1 MNYTYLFVGA
11 GLGGI
16 GYYTYRN
23 PSVLLSSIIK
33 IVNCYHIISDS
44 LGFGKTE
51 EKKEPIKRKHSSINL
66 ICYDT
71 DTREETI
78 REDIKEA
85 TEEKMNNEKKF
96 DLKIIEKTIDG
107 AKFYKRLYE
116 TDLNNLIKDNHFFFG
131 FLDKPFLQVCYKD
144 GKKNMD
150 IHLNL
155 KPFYINRSR
164 ILDRKFMIW
173 FMDKFYDYDIRNE
186 DYTLSIMDNMVVMFE
201 LKENEYIILRNDNE
215 NHYELAEGEII

>member
-23 PSVLLSSIIK
+23 PGVLLIGIIK

-44 LGFGKTE
+44 LGFGHTE
-51 EKKEPIKRKHSSINL
+51 EKKDPIKRKHSSINL

-71 DTREETI
+71 DACEEVV

-85 TEEKMNNEKKF
+85 TEEKLNNEKKY

-107 AKFYKRLYE
+107 TKYYKRLYE

-131 FLDKPFLQVCYKD
+131 FLDKPFLQVSYKD
-144 GKKNMD
+144 GKKSMD

-173 FMDKFYDYDIRNE
+173 FMDKYYNHDIRNE

-201 LKENEYIILRNDNE
+201 LKKDEYIILRNDND
-215 NHYELAEGEII
+215 NHYEVGVGEII

>member
-11 GLGGI
+11 SLSGI

-23 PSVLLSSIIK
+23 PGVFLSSIIK
-33 IVNCYHIISDS
+33 IVNCYHIITDS
-44 LGFGKTE
+44 LGFGKI
-51 EKKEPIKRKHSSINL
+51 KKEVPIKRKHSSINL

-96 DLKIIEKTIDG
+96 DLRIIEKTING
-107 AKFYKRLYE
+107 TKFYKRLYE

-173 FMDKFYDYDIRNE
+173 FMDKYYDYDIRNE

-201 LKENEYIILRNDNE
+201 LKDNQYIILRNDNE

>member
-23 PSVLLSSIIK
+23 PSILLSGIIR
-33 IVNCYHIISDS
+33 IVSYYHIISDT

-51 EKKEPIKRKHSSINL
+51 EKQEPIKRKHSSINL

-71 DTREETI
+71 KTREEVV

-85 TEEKMNNEKKF
+85 TEDKLNNEKKY

-107 AKFYKRLYE
+107 TKYYKRLYE

-131 FLDKPFLQVCYKD
+131 FLDKPFLQVSYKD
-144 GKKNMD
+144 GKKSMD

-164 ILDRKFMIW
+164 ILDRRFMIW
-173 FMDKFYDYDIRNE
+173 FMDKYYNYDIRNE
-186 DYTLSIMDNMVVMFE
+186 DYSLSIMDNMVIMFE
-201 LKENEYIILRNDNE
+201 LKDDEYIILRNDDDK
-215 NHYELAEGEII
+215 HYEVGRGEII